1 MPVAELRVAD
11 VGVTILV
18 HGVPAVTEL
27 TFNHDYQRCLHY
39 ILFMFL
45 LKQAHLTLPAEGELG
60 LNLLSDHLADH
71 VPAVHVDSA
80 DGHHLLAV
88 PLGQVPQQQGDQVVQ
103 LTNLLLVVVLQG
115 VFIPAVATLYSTV
128 YLISEVL
135 SYPSSSLLKAELTSE
150 VQNTCVPARATCAG

>member
-1 MPVAELRVAD
+1 
-11 VGVTILV
+11 
-18 HGVPAVTEL
+18 
-27 TFNHDYQRCLHY
+27 
-39 ILFMFL
+39 MFPL
-45 LKQAHLTLPAEGELG
+45 NKAHLTLPAEGELG

-71 VPAVHVDSA
+71 IAAVHVDGA

-128 YLISEVL
+128 YL
-135 SYPSSSLLKAELTSE
+135 K
-150 VQNTCVPARATCAG
+150 